1 MVLMKFDNTN
11 SLVVLDDQSNSKKFE
26 SFKNIET
33 VNPKIDSSFPTKGTV
48 KIGSGKKV
56 FNMEA
61 ENPSYKIDWDW
72 DSEPDGPPKDDEEIF
87 TDFFGEMFFSNNR
100 MLLNKYLLPYQVENN
115 YYGHYVFGKKKYL
128 DSINNCIF
136 NNIRFLYFYAIGK
149 DFLSFIQEKQKRIK
163 FKLPKAINTKNV
175 ELLYFSDGQ
184 IIDFNKEITAKK
196 FPNLKKL
203 VVDTEIENG
212 GKFPAFENLEELY
225 INNYKTKNKFSFE
238 NLKKLRTLVY
248 DGNRGVNCLS
258 LKKLKSLQE
267 IDLMGLTNKD
277 LNDLNGIKNLKYVKI
292 ETKNTSLEKKD
303 KVKEILKSENFKF
316 LSKLTKVKIL
326 KLSLP
331 FDRYPTTTHNI
342 DPKKLV
348 SLLPKSIEDI
358 YIRIGY
364 FQKDVKKAK
373 LLLNN
378 LISRLTNLK
387 DLLINI
393 QLDPGENL
401 PLDLKILKKLKK
413 LESFHFEFFGG
424 LEPKYKNIN
433 TIKYLKNLKDV
444 TIPPECFTDKELI
457 EIYKVHGRNLKI
469 YDDILG
475 DLIKNRKIKVK

>member
-1 MVLMKFDNTN
+1 MKFDDTN
-11 SLVVLDDQSNSKKFE
+11 SLVVLDDQSNSKKFN

-33 VNPKIDSSFPTKGTV
+33 VNPIIDSYFPTRGTV
-48 KIGSGKKV
+48 EIGLGKKK
-56 FNMEA
+56 FDIEA
-61 ENPSYKIDWDW
+61 ENPSYNRDWDW
-72 DSEPDGPPKDDEEIF
+72 DANPDGPPKDNEEIF
-87 TDFFGEMFFSNNR
+87 SDFFSEMFFSNNR
-100 MLLNKYLLPYQVENN
+100 MILNKYLLPEQTEDN
-115 YYGHYVFGKKKYL
+115 YLGYYIFSKKKYL
-128 DSINNCIF
+128 DSKNNYIF
-136 NNIRFLYFYAIGK
+136 NNIKFLYFYTIGK
-149 DFLSFIQEKQKRIK
+149 DFLSFIQNKQKKEI
-163 FKLPKAINTKNV
+163 FKLPRSINTKNV
-175 ELLYFSDGQ
+175 ELLYFSEGQ
-184 IIDFNKEITAKK
+184 VIDFDKEITPQK

-203 VVDTEIENG
+203 VIDTEIKNG
-212 GKFPAFENLEELY
+212 GKFPPFENLEEIY
-225 INNYKTKNKFSFE
+225 INNYSTKNKFSFE
-238 NLKKLRTLVY
+238 NLKRLKTLIY
-248 DGNRGVNCLS
+248 DGSRGVNCSS
-258 LKKLKSLQE
+258 LKKIESLEE

-277 LNDLNGIKNLKYVKI
+277 LNDLNGIKNLKSIRI
-292 ETKNTSLEKKD
+292 EPENTGLQEKA

-316 LSKLTKVKIL
+316 LSKLKNIKRL
-326 KLSLP
+326 SLSLP
-331 FDRYPTTTHNI
+331 FDRYPTITHNI

-378 LISRLTNLK
+378 LILKLTNLK

-393 QLDPGENL
+393 QLDPKENL

-413 LESFHFEFFGG
+413 LETFHFEYFGDM
-424 LEPKYKNIN
+424 EPIYKNIN

-469 YDDILG
+469 YDDTLG